1 MCNRRDARVRAAA
14 TYDVGRLIDDD
25 YILSFYARC
34 ARRIPESGTR
44 FAHRLCAGLREGDR
58 KDLYAV

>member
-1 MCNRRDARVRAAA
+1 MMWVVSL
-14 TYDVGRLIDDD
+14 TMT